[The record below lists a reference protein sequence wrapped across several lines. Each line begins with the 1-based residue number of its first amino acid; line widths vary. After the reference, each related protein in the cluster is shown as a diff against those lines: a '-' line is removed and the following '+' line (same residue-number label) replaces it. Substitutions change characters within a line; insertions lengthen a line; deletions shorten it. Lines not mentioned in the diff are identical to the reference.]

1 MRKLAEV
8 AGVVVRCD
16 ELLEALLSSPTSFS
30 GAVFR
35 EVRTAFS
42 LLSSVFFFL
51 LVMRL
56 RLVFFFLQQLSVF
69 SFFFVLL
76 PFFFVSKVH
85 LCSSQLNGSGY
96 FGVPLEDAEQLLSTA
111 FAK

>member
-1 MRKLAEV
+1 MLAEEE
-8 AGVVVRCD
+8 GVVVRCD

-42 LLSSVFFFL
+42 LLSSVFFFFL